1 MDKYT
6 APDISRAALI
16 TIDTQND
23 FVLPGACA
31 EIAGSACVIPNMAK
45 LLKHCRK
52 LGLPVIHVVRLYL
65 TDGSNVDLCRREVI
79 ETGKRIVAPGSTGAE
94 LVDELK
100 PYPFKLNPA
109 ILLDGKI
116 QQIGDSE
123 FVIYKPRWGAF
134 FKTGLE
140 DLLRTLDINT
150 LIFTGCNFPNCPRA
164 TIYQASERD
173 FRIILVKDALSGVY
187 QRGIKEMEAIGVR
200 VMTTSQ
206 LLEFLK
212 A

>member
-1 MDKYT
+1 MNKYI
-6 APDISRAALI
+6 APDVSKTALI

-23 FVLPGACA
+23 FVLPGAPA
-31 EIAGSACVIPNMAK
+31 EIPGSVTVIPNMASI
-45 LLKHCRK
+45 LKKCRNRRI
-52 LGLPVIHVVRLYL
+52 PVIHVVRLYL
-65 TDGSNVDLCRREVI
+65 PDGSNVDLCRREII
-79 ETGKRIVAPGSTGAE
+79 EAGKRIVTPGSTGAE

-100 PYPFKLNPA
+100 LYPFKLNPA

-116 QQIGDSE
+116 QQIGASE

-187 QRGIKEMEAIGVR
+187 QRGLEEMEAIGVR

-212 A
+212 T